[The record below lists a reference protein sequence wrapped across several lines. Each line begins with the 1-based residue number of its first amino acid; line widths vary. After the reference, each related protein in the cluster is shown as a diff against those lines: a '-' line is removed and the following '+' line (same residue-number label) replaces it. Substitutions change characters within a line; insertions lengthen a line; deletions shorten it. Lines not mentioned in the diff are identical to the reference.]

1 VISSCRVWQEDK
13 FWKKWVKWDRE
24 KVGFWMLSREKMT
37 MVASAV
43 AVPTREVEVGGEAQA
58 EAGAGAG
65 AGAKAVAVGAGR
77 VVNQRPLGVRV
88 IFPVVRLGRGQ
99 VLGHVIAH
107 AAVVFP
113 QIV

>member
-1 VISSCRVWQEDK
+1 
-13 FWKKWVKWDRE
+13 VKWDRE
-24 KVGFWMLSREKMT
+24 KVGFLMRSREKMT

-43 AVPTREVEVGGEAQA
+43 AVPTREVEVGGEAQ
-58 EAGAGAG
+58 AGAGAG

-88 IFPVVRLGRGQ
+88 IFPAVHLGRGQ
-99 VLGHVIAH
+99 VLGHVIVH
-107 AAVVFP
+107 AAVVYP